1 MIPAPEPAPAPPLL
15 PGQLATVDAAV
26 PPLLPGE
33 HPGLTIAQ
41 QVTGTD
47 AILAGVTA
55 STVTLTVVD
64 PGVAPLPADEIL
76 AVYPP
81 DGAEDAA
88 DVMLP
93 HVALRARSLPWAN
106 PPLKDATTWLALVL
120 LRKGEATFGA
130 LADGRPTVTCTQ
142 GLLATLLPTKQ
153 ELGLLCHVRELPV
166 DDPLAARDDDRF
178 VAIVVGNRLPAASA
192 DHDACLVDLRGLDAA
207 KIWPGNATNNTTPQA
222 LPLLHRW
229 RFKTGS
235 GGDFEAHFSRLRQ
248 PKLPANPTG
257 GVLAFGQS
265 TDGED
270 LADDDGALLLA
281 APLPDEPERRVRYA
295 GPLVPLAR
303 ALEQDPSES
312 ADAALGLADDGTE
325 VVGLAAAFEL
335 GRLLATANPRVLT
348 GLVSFRD
355 HQIRE
360 DIDTVLK
367 TEALPRPGAPGFV
380 SDWRD
385 IFDDPDPWF
394 DGVRDDLWG
403 RTADPTGVLGLVGK
417 VPGLDTTR
425 LHDLGGFQ
433 LGRRLKT
440 MPGPLAAPGPAVTAA
455 PAPTLVGLG
464 LADPNLSTILDN
476 QFGALRASVATIGLD
491 LDEEL
496 AP

>member
-1 MIPAPEPAPAPPLL
+1 MIPAPEPAPAPPLP
-15 PGQLATVDAAV
+15 PGQLATADAAV
-26 PPLLPGE
+26 PPL
-33 HPGLTIAQ
+33 HPGVYPDLTIAQ
-41 QVTGTD
+41 QVTSTD
-47 AILAGVTA
+47 AILASVTA

-81 DGAEDAA
+81 AGAEDAA

-106 PPLKDATTWLALVL
+106 PPLPGATTWLALLL
-120 LRKGEATFGA
+120 LRKGEATFN
-130 LADGRPTVTCTQ
+130 ADGPPTVTCTQ
-142 GLLATLLPTKQ
+142 GQLTTLLPTKQ
-153 ELGLLCHVRELPV
+153 ELGLLCHVRELPS

-178 VAIVVGNRLPAASA
+178 VAIVVGNRLPVANLE
-192 DHDACLVDLRGLDAA
+192 HDACLVDLRGLGAA
-207 KIWPGNATNNTTPQA
+207 PIWPGNPVNNPTKQA

-229 RFKTGS
+229 SFKTGS
-235 GGDFEAHFSRLRQ
+235 GGDFEAHFARLRC
-248 PKLPANPTG
+248 PEPPDNPTG

-265 TDGED
+265 VDGEA

-281 APLPDEPERRVRYA
+281 APLPDEPDRRVRYA

-303 ALEQDPSES
+303 VLEQDPSDS
-312 ADAALGLADDGTE
+312 ADAALGLDPGDGSE

-335 GRLLATANPRVLT
+335 GRLLAIANPRVLA
-348 GLVSFRD
+348 GLVGFRD
-355 HQIRE
+355 HQLRK
-360 DIDTVLK
+360 DIETILE
-367 TEALPRPGAPGFV
+367 TEALPRPGMPGFV

-394 DGVRDDLWG
+394 DGVRDDLWKRSG
-403 RTADPTGVLGLVGK
+403 DPTGILGLVGK

-425 LHDLGGFQ
+425 LDDLGGFQ
-433 LGRRLKT
+433 LERRLAT

-455 PAPTLVGLG
+455 PAPALIGLD
-464 LADPNLSTILDN
+464 LAAPDLATILDN
-476 QFGALRASVATIGLD
+476 QFGALRASVAAIGLD